1 MRFFA
6 TCAKGTE
13 GALRK
18 ELVAAGLK
26 HLKGERGGGISILP
40 DRSMTENGSP
50 AGRNSVK

>member
-18 ELVAAGLK
+18 ELAACGLK
-26 HLKGERGGGISILP
+26 HLKGDRGGVRFEGPL
-40 DRSMTENGSP
+40 E
-50 AGRNSVK
+50 AGMRACLH